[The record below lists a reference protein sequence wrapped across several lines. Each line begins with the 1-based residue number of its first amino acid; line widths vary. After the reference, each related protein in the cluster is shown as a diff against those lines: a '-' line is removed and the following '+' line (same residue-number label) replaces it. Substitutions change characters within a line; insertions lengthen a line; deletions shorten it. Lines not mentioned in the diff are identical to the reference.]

1 MKQKEL
7 EIKLQKIPEFFSPK
21 PDLEQYLTP
30 APIAADLL
38 FTAAQ
43 YGDIENKIVAD
54 LGCGT
59 GIFSVGAYLCGAA
72 QVVGFDIDCD
82 CINQARNYVFENNF
96 NVNFVLERIKNVN
109 IVCDTAIM
117 NPPFGAQKGNIR
129 ADRAFIEKGFQIS
142 SVMYFLCLSKTVDFI
157 EKMVS
162 ALQGE
167 IDFKKDYSFRMKKTY
182 DFHEK
187 KAQNFDVSLLRILTK
202 K

>member
-7 EIKLQKIPEFFSPK
+7 EIMLQKIPEFNSPK
-21 PDLEQYLTP
+21 PQLEQYLTP

-38 FTAAQ
+38 FTATQ
-43 YGDIENKIVAD
+43 YGDIENKIVVD

-82 CINQARNYVFENNF
+82 CINQARDYAFENNLNLNF
-96 NVNFVLERIKNVN
+96 MIERVRNVNT
-109 IVCDTAIM
+109 VCDTVIM
-117 NPPFGAQKGNIR
+117 NPPFGAQKSNIR
-129 ADRAFIEKGFQIS
+129 ADRAFVEKGFQIS
-142 SVMYFLCLSKTVDFI
+142 AVIYFLCLSKTVPFI

-162 ALQGE
+162 SLGGE
-167 IDFKKDYSFRMKKTY
+167 IDFKKDYVFRMKHTFE
-182 DFHEK
+182 FHEK
-187 KAQNFDVSLLRILTK
+187 KSQNFDVTLLRIPTK